1 MILTKKQTNDFDD
14 ILGVTI
20 TTGDEWLDKKLNQNI
35 CYGGKGGSRG
45 PQQTESKVTQTDI
58 PEEFMPYALR
68 NLERAE
74 SEYLRPYTAYDSP
87 RLSGLSQDTEMANQL
102 IRNLSTAG
110 QPGISDAMDA
120 TRMGTQFALDAA
132 YGQGAQPYQYSQYGF
147 NQMDFR
153 DPYQFEQFDYSDVQK
168 FTDEGVM
175 DDYMSPYMQAVVDRQ
190 KKALTDDF
198 KQQSVQRES
207 DLNRQTGG
215 LESSRAFLV
224 NQAAESDYLD
234 RMADLQATGQE
245 KAFEMAMNQFAQDR
259 EAGMTQ
265 EQRRYME
272 QANRMKDQA
281 AEFARAGDQEAA
293 ERARVQAAEAAE
305 LARVQGAQAGEDR
318 LAAKFGLDAMDRAVT
333 NAGQL
338 AKLEQLARAGD
349 VEAATLLGTIGKEQ
363 SALNQAALDLQY
375 EDFIRQRDYGKDQ
388 LRFFNEILR
397 GTPMGTQTISQRAGL
412 TANPAQ
418 QALGAGLGAIG
429 LQQYFNRMGA

>member
-1 MILTKKQTNDFDD
+1 MILTKKQKNDFDD

-20 TTGDEWLDKKLNQNI
+20 TTGDKWLDKKLNQNI
-35 CYGGKGGSRG
+35 CYKSGGG
-45 PQQTESKVTQTDI
+45 PQYTESTVTQTDI

-74 SEYLRPYTAYDSP
+74 SEYLRPYTPYDSP
-87 RLSGLSQDTEMANQL
+87 RLAGLSQDTEMANQL
-102 IRNLSTAG
+102 IRNLATTG
-110 QPGISDAMDA
+110 QPGIADAMDA
-120 TRMGTQFALDAA
+120 TRMGTQFAIDAA
-132 YGQGAQPYQYSQYGF
+132 YGQGAQPFQYSQYGF

-153 DPYQFEQFDYSDVQK
+153 DPYQFEKFDYSDVQK

-190 KKALTDDF
+190 KKALTEDF
-198 KQQSVQRES
+198 KEQSVQRES
-207 DLNRQTGG
+207 DIAKQTGG
-215 LESSRAFLV
+215 LEGSRAFLV
-224 NQAAESDYLD
+224 QQAAESDYLD
-234 RMADLQATGQE
+234 RMADLEATGQE
-245 KAFEMAMNQFAQDR
+245 KAFEMAMQQFAQDR

-272 QANRMKDQA
+272 MSNRMKDQA

-305 LARVQGAQAGEDR
+305 LARVQGAQATEDR

-333 NAGQL
+333 SAGQL

-363 SALNQAALDLQY
+363 SALEQAALDLQY

-397 GTPMGTQTISQRAGL
+397 GTPMGTQTIAQRAGL
-412 TANPAQ
+412 PTNPAQ
-418 QALGAGLGAIG
+418 TALGAGLGAIG
-429 LQQYFNRMGA
+429 LQQYLSRMGGY